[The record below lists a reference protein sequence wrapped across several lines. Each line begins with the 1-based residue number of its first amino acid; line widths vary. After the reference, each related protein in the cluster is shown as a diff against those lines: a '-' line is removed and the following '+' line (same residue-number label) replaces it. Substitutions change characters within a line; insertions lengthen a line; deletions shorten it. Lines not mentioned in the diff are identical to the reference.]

1 MPIRR
6 SGRRSGAR
14 KSYADDPFQA
24 IGLDESGDDE
34 NTEPSVGPSGKE
46 KGKAKKRKRES
57 DDEFDE
63 QAAASPEEETND
75 DEDAVSENEASQS
88 DEPVQEEEEEE
99 EPVKSVVANRSS
111 ATSGNRVGRY
121 RERKVDGSLRFL
133 PQETHSRGVF
143 NPSEHVSKSMHIKLS
158 FGLDD
163 RDLLAVV
170 NARSRWSTGIDSTF
184 PSRASLDKGPTAT
197 DYGPGNTHGV
207 YAADLKREATSGWD
221 WYYSNQHA
229 SNFRKRQRLESISE
243 TQAQQKFLFIPKKN
257 SLKVIYGPGDS
268 PTSTQLPHHDSIN
281 FGNAWKN
288 RDETHKVGKKNTTK
302 KKGKKKTT
310 EEAPDDEVAEDEP
323 RLEEPR
329 RKNRYGWFVNVSGKI
344 QALAWAPNQS
354 DMTQHLAVS
363 VLINSEQERQYNPP
377 GPPTVSPAFS
387 PSPPYPGAIQI
398 WSFDAEE
405 REYYITKT
413 LDVEQKPK
421 LKLVLC
427 MEFGHI
433 RKLNWCSIPRKK
445 REEDE
450 DGNTKS
456 LGLLA
461 CVFSD
466 GCTRILDVKV
476 NKKSETTEYRMYSR
490 LISICFA

>member
-24 IGLDESGDDE
+24 IGLEESGDEE
-34 NTEPSVGPSGKE
+34 NTKRSVDPSGKG

-63 QAAASPEEETND
+63 DVAAESNEDD
-75 DEDAVSENEASQS
+75 DEPSENEASQS
-88 DEPVQEEEEEE
+88 DEPGQEAEEEEEVPAQ
-99 EPVKSVVANRSS
+99 PVIVNRSS
-111 ATSGNRVGRY
+111 ATGGNRAGRY
-121 RERKVDGSLRFL
+121 RERKGDGSLRFL

-170 NARSRWSTGIDSTF
+170 NARSRFTTGIDSIF
-184 PSRASLDKGPTAT
+184 PTRASLDKGPTAT

-207 YAADLKREATSGWD
+207 YAADLEREATAGWD
-221 WYYSNQHA
+221 WYYDNQHGP
-229 SNFRKRQRLESISE
+229 NFRKRQRLENIGE
-243 TQAQQKFLFIPKKN
+243 KQAHEKFLVKPKKN
-257 SLKVIYGPGDS
+257 TLKVIYGPGDG
-268 PTSTQLPHHDSIN
+268 PTSTQLPHHGSIN

-288 RDETHKVGKKNTTK
+288 RDETHKIGKKDTTK

-310 EEAPDDEVAEDEP
+310 SEAPGDESAEKEP
-323 RLEEPR
+323 AMEEPR
-329 RKNRYGWFVNVSGKI
+329 RKNRYGWFLNVSGKI
-344 QALAWAPNQS
+344 QAMSWAPNQS
-354 DMTQHLAVS
+354 GMTQYLAVS
-363 VLINSEQERQYNPP
+363 VPNNLEQENQDNPP
-377 GPPTVSPAFS
+377 DPPTVSPAFS

-405 REYYITKT
+405 RQDYITKT
-413 LDVEQKPK
+413 VDVEQKPK
-421 LKLVLC
+421 LRLVLC

-450 DGNTKS
+450 KDNTQS

-466 GCTRILDVKV
+466 GHTRILDVKV
-476 NKKSETTEYRMYSR
+476 NKKSETTEYRMYSC
-490 LISICFA
+490 LFPVCFV

>member
-1 MPIRR
+1 MPISR

-24 IGLDESGDDE
+24 IGLEESEDGE
-34 NTEPSVGPSGKE
+34 NTKHAVGPSGE
-46 KGKAKKRKRES
+46 ENGKAKKRKRES

-63 QAAASPEEETND
+63 QAAASPEEESND
-75 DEDAVSENEASQS
+75 DEDEGIENVASKS
-88 DEPVQEEEEEE
+88 DEPGQDEEE
-99 EPVKSVVANRSS
+99 EPVRSVTVNRSS
-111 ATSGNRVGRY
+111 AAGGNRAGRY

-133 PQETHSRGVF
+133 PQETHSRGVY

-163 RDLLAVV
+163 RDLLALV
-170 NARSRWSTGIDSTF
+170 NARSRWSTGIDSIF
-184 PSRASLDKGPTAT
+184 PTRASLDKGPKAI

-207 YAADLKREATSGWD
+207 YAADLEREATTGWD
-221 WYYSNQHA
+221 WYYNNQHG
-229 SNFRKRQRLESISE
+229 SNFRKRQRLEPISE
-243 TQAQQKFLFIPKKN
+243 TQAQQKFLFMPTKN
-257 SLKVIYGPGDS
+257 SLKVIYGPGDC
-268 PTSTQLPHHDSIN
+268 PADTQLQHHESIN

-288 RDETHKVGKKNTTK
+288 RDETHKVGKKDASK

-310 EEAPDDEVAEDEP
+310 GEAPDDELTEDEP
-323 RLEEPR
+323 STKEPR
-329 RKNRYGWFVNVSGKI
+329 RKNRYGWFLNVSGKI

-354 DMTQHLAVS
+354 DMTQYLAIS
-363 VLINSEQERQYNPP
+363 VPINSEQERQYNNTP
-377 GPPTVSPAFS
+377 GPPKVSPAFS

-398 WSFDAEE
+398 WSFNAEE
-405 REYYITKT
+405 REKYITKT
-413 LDVEQKPK
+413 LDAEQKPK
-421 LKLVLC
+421 LNLVLC

-445 REEDE
+445 RKEDE
-450 DGNTKS
+450 EGNTRS

-466 GCTRILDVKV
+466 GRTRILDVKV
-476 NKKSETTEYRMYSR
+476 NKKSETTEYRTYPR
-490 LISICFA
+490 LTSICFV